1 MKTTKTITN
10 TINYF
15 WVFNVIYY
23 YVSIG
28 PYKTSRNKSLVINK
42 TNSYA
47 WYLLAKAYALNDNL
61 ALAQYASAERY
72 YLRKDKPLALNFAK
86 KAIKNIDKDTVEW
99 YRANDLIQL
108 IIGID
113 EKDNK
118 NKTNIN
124 E

>member
-1 MKTTKTITN
+1 MLDLPMPLK
-10 TINYF
+10 YSAF
-15 WVFNVIYY
+15 
-23 YVSIG
+23 
-28 PYKTSRNKSLVINK
+28 
-42 TNSYA
+42 
-47 WYLLAKAYALNDNL
+47 LLKMCFLPLLMID
-61 ALAQYASAERY
+61 
-72 YLRKDKPLALNFAK
+72 LALNFAK

-118 NKTNIN
+118 NKTNIK

>member
-1 MKTTKTITN
+1 MMLGSYLLAESSKE
-10 TINYF
+10 
-15 WVFNVIYY
+15 
-23 YVSIG
+23 SIID
-28 PYKTSRNKSLVINK
+28 SISALNKSLVINK

-72 YLRKDKPLALNFAK
+72 YLRRDKPLALNFAK